1 MLILLLILLLTR
13 GDSVLAE
20 INYDE
25 LGKRI
30 KNLRLEKGLTQ
41 ENLAEYVGCNTSH
54 ISNIENS
61 STKLSLNVLLAVANA
76 LNVSVDY
83 LLADQLNSTSTVL
96 SQEIIKKLNK
106 CDDKDKEKIIQIIDI
121 FSK

>member
-1 MLILLLILLLTR
+1 M
-13 GDSVLAE
+13 LAE

-61 STKLSLNVLLAVANA
+61 YTKLSLNVLLAVANA

-106 CDDKDKEKIIQIIDI
+106 CDDKDKERIIQIIDI

>member
-1 MLILLLILLLTR
+1 M
-13 GDSVLAE
+13 LAE
-20 INYDE
+20 INYEE
-25 LGKRI
+25 LGKKI

-61 STKLSLNVLLAVANA
+61 YTKLSLNVLLAVANA

-83 LLADQLNSTSTVL
+83 LLADQLNSTSTIL
-96 SQEIIKKLNK
+96 SQEIINKINK